1 LEHAASSILNNHGAP
16 RAAMVAC
23 FLLVDSKETIDEQ
36 QLTLFYTIAKDGAD
50 LGQIGIAF
58 EAKIRATRIMV
69 RSHRF
74 NADRILEE
82 LEDVQ
87 SNKSI
92 KSAISI
98 LGVAVR
104 QESY

>member
-16 RAAMVAC
+16 RAAMAAC
-23 FLLVDSKETIDEQ
+23 FMLVDSKETIDEK
-36 QLTLFYTIAKDGAD
+36 QLALFYTIAKDGAD

-58 EAKIRATRIMV
+58 EAKIRAARIMV

-87 SNKSI
+87 GNKSM
-92 KSAISI
+92 
-98 LGVAVR
+98 
-104 QESY
+104 